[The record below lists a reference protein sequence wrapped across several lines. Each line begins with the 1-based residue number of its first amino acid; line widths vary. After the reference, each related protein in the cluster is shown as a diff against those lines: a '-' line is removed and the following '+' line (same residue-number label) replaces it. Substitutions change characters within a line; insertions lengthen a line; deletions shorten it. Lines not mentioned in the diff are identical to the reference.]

1 MEDIKVKINRRTR
14 EVNPKQIFI
23 GADGENLQGNIIF
36 SFEDEFVEGQ
46 ARLDIEFRDG
56 TKGQITELN
65 QVGETYVLPIKSE
78 ITKYSGCIAQLV
90 IDEGTDENSI
100 PIFKSLFVGLI
111 VAESINATTKV
122 PERYTEWI
130 DSANAKLNQIDEK
143 IEEVDTAVEQVN
155 NAVERV
161 DEGLSD
167 LTRAN
172 EEARE
177 IVSNFEDNVENYT
190 SDFNTNAENKTST
203 FNSNY
208 ETKLS
213 SFNSNASERTT
224 EYDNNANSKLS
235 AYNENADSKLSS
247 YNTNANSKLNT
258 YNSNASTKTSEYNT
272 NATSKLNEYNTNAE
286 TKLSNYNTNASD
298 KLDSYNSNADSKLDE
313 YNTNASTKLD
323 EYNQN
328 ASEKIEEYDNHVA
341 EMQNTIDKLEDRVD
355 DLEDNQIKLPAEGT
369 EIHVEDAAKARLYE
383 FEMEKESTQETT
395 TGKNLYGG
403 FTFNKTNNGVT
414 FNYDIDGT
422 ISANGISTAIALS
435 MYSGDAKSNNFF
447 KTLTAGTYTISGGK
461 SNVIIEVINSSGIV
475 IATTTS
481 SVFTKTFT
489 INSETQVFVR
499 LKIENGIT
507 LNNEKIY
514 QMLEQDSTATN
525 WEPHTG
531 GQPSPNPDYPQEV
544 KTVEGYRN
552 LFDKDN
558 VQWYRN
564 NHSAFINTSNSSTV
578 RIRTTSFSI
587 TGGKTYTVSGIPSE
601 VTFNGIRTYEEYGGE
616 NTSDN
621 TRTGN
626 TITLGANVKYI
637 HLLFSGSDFTDE
649 TNELM
654 ANANIC
660 IAEGT
665 EEKPY
670 VPYGNNYILYKQVGK
685 NLCNDVF
692 ETGSISTTTGE
703 NTTATMYKRTEKYT
717 SVLPNTTYTFNIYQI
732 EQQIVIFYYND
743 TNFLNFDYLNNVSQ
757 ITFTTPN
764 NCTNIRARVQ
774 TTNTINNIQLEE
786 GTTATTYEPYKETIV
801 PLPLNGN
808 EIAGK
813 GNYLDEY
820 IVDKNGHC
828 WLEKNYLK
836 YIFTGNETIQ
846 KASSTLNNIFQYLGL
861 NATILTPPNNNSKI
875 GMLSNCFIENDV
887 NSFYNSNLINIG
899 VTKSGTI
906 NIGIGLESGI
916 DTVEKF
922 KDYLQI
928 LYQNGTPLELWY
940 PLATPQPID
949 LNTTVDLKL
958 FKGVNNITNSEDGNM
973 RIRYVESIESVISE
987 LRNAILEI
995 GGGE

>member
-1 MEDIKVKINRRTR
+1 MGNIEVKIDRETR
-14 EVNPKQIFI
+14 EVNPETIFI
-23 GADGENLQGNIIF
+23 GNDGENLQENVIF
-36 SFEDEFVEGQ
+36 SFEDEFVQGQ

-100 PIFKSLFVGLI
+100 PIFKSLYVGLI

-130 DSANAKLNQIDEK
+130 EIANAKLNQIDEA
-143 IEEVDTAVEQVN
+143 IEKVDTAVEQVN

-167 LTRAN
+167 LTHAN

-213 SFNSNASERTT
+213 SFNSNAGEKTT

-247 YNTNANSKLNT
+247 YNTNASSKLNT

-369 EIHVEDAAKARLYE
+369 EISVSDAAKARVYE
-383 FEMEKESTQETT
+383 FGMSKESTQKTT

-544 KTVEGYRN
+544 KVVEGYRN

-564 NHSAFINTSNSSTV
+564 NSANFSATANTSTN
-578 RIRTTSFSI
+578 RIRTNSFAI
-587 TGGKTYTVSGIPSE
+587 EGGKTYTLSGIPEGIDLNS
-601 VTFNGIRTYEEYGGE
+601 IRTYDELNGT
-616 NTSDN
+616 NTAN
-621 TRTGN
+621 FTRTGN
-626 TITLGANVKYI
+626 TFTLGENVKYI
-637 HLLFSGSDFTDE
+637 YLLFSGSDFTDE

-670 VPYGNNYILYKQVGK
+670 VPYGNNYIAWKDVGK
-685 NLCNDVF
+685 NL
-692 ETGSISTTTGE
+692 
-703 NTTATMYKRTEKYT
+703 
-717 SVLPNTTYTFNIYQI
+717 FNK
-732 EQQIVIFYYND
+732 
-743 TNFLNFDYLNNVSQ
+743 NNVLLNRGLNSTNGG
-757 ITFTTPN
+757 IDGNSDRNVSELIEVKIDSNYVLSPLVAKAICFYDKNYEFISGGSNAYNFTPPANTKY
-764 NCTNIRARVQ
+764 IRFSYD
-774 TTNTINNIQLEE
+774 NTVDWSTLQLEK
-786 GTTATTYEPYKETIV
+786 GSVATSFEPYKETIV
-801 PLPLNGN
+801 PLPLNNN

-820 IVDKNGHC
+820 IVDSTGHC
-828 WLEKNYLK
+828 WLEKK
-836 YIFTGNETIQ
+836 YYREIINKNDIKANSIETDYVQ
-846 KASSTLNNIFQYLGL
+846 F
-861 NATILTPPNNNSKI
+861 LTPVLSYSLKENISNND
-875 GMLSNCFIENDV
+875 MLSNITLIVGTTTSNKIRFNVSHEILGTTSSSTWGEVKTALLNLLSDV
-887 NSFYNSNLINIG
+887 DEILFY
-899 VTKSGTI
+899 
-906 NIGIGLESGI
+906 
-916 DTVEKF
+916 
-922 KDYLQI
+922 
-928 LYQNGTPLELWY
+928 Y

-949 LNTTVDLKL
+949 LQTTVDLKL